1 MFNTILFAGEGV
13 SGPCVGVAGGVAAA
27 PQPGMG
33 IFAMMASLGTMP
45 LPGTAGPE
53 QQQPH
58 PAGTTGQQGD
68 FTSPNTN
75 TFTLLPLFRRRVWH
89 PGPAAPAS
97 CAAQEWLP
105 SCSSSTST
113 SVKTAQYLQLS
124 CSFTATIT
132 QQWQWSRNS
141 LNIHKNLINFGF

>member
-1 MFNTILFAGEGV
+1 MLDCYVDLSFLRIEYYRPLYVPQCSVEHSLLAGEGV

-58 PAGTTGQQGD
+58 PAGTTGRQGALHL
-68 FTSPNTN
+68 TKLSR
-75 TFTLLPLFRRRVWH
+75 TF
-89 PGPAAPAS
+89 
-97 CAAQEWLP
+97 
-105 SCSSSTST
+105 
-113 SVKTAQYLQLS
+113 
-124 CSFTATIT
+124 
-132 QQWQWSRNS
+132 
-141 LNIHKNLINFGF
+141 

>member
-1 MFNTILFAGEGV
+1 MSTTEHFIYLNAMLNITLLAGEGV

-58 PAGTTGQQGD
+58 PAGTTGQQGALHL
-68 FTSPNTN
+68 TRQS
-75 TFTLLPLFRRRVWH
+75 
-89 PGPAAPAS
+89 
-97 CAAQEWLP
+97 
-105 SCSSSTST
+105 
-113 SVKTAQYLQLS
+113 
-124 CSFTATIT
+124 
-132 QQWQWSRNS
+132 
-141 LNIHKNLINFGF
+141 

>member
-13 SGPCVGVAGGVAAA
+13 SGPCVGVTGGVAAA

-75 TFTLLPLFRRRVWH
+75 IFTLLPLFRRRVWH

-113 SVKTAQYLQLS
+113 SVKTAQ
-124 CSFTATIT
+124 
-132 QQWQWSRNS
+132 
-141 LNIHKNLINFGF
+141 